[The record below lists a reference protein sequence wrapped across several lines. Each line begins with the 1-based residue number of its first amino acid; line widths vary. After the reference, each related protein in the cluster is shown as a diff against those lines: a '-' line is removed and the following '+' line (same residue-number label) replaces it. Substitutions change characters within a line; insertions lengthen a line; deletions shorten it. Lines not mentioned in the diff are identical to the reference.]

1 MLLKQEASW
10 PRLDSLWPQ
19 RARRCR
25 PRRLQQEV
33 RTRPWAP
40 RGPAALRAGPP
51 PGRPWGVWPRAARA
65 SVRGAGGGPCGAHH
79 RPALL
84 LSPAVLR
91 DISERGRDLEQ
102 ILSQYITFVKPAF
115 EEFCLPVS
123 CALGLLPS
131 LEIKSIRR
139 TRLRVAA
146 VLCAEGPGRGMS
158 RPLPSSSVLP
168 LVFPLAR
175 RFPSWNPSGLCTPC
189 WAGSGCGGPFIGGQT
204 RPSGSE
210 PRCRVP
216 LQRPPA
222 LRRPPSVRLPPRAFP
237 SVCGGGGAGGAVP
250 GEASFRPGSWG
261 L

>member
-1 MLLKQEASW
+1 M
-10 PRLDSLWPQ
+10 
-19 RARRCR
+19 
-25 PRRLQQEV
+25 
-33 RTRPWAP
+33 
-40 RGPAALRAGPP
+40 
-51 PGRPWGVWPRAARA
+51 
-65 SVRGAGGGPCGAHH
+65 
-79 RPALL
+79 
-84 LSPAVLR
+84 LR

-237 SVCGGGGAGGAVP
+237 SVCGGGVRGALCPEKLPSALAAGDSREVAFAEGRLGVGELSAFSEAVLTRPRKYPRLP
-250 GEASFRPGSWG
+250 GEKQKIKNVDGDCRGPEDGEAVISGDSWPVSGVVRRLARMCSDSPGTN
-261 L
+261 

>member
-1 MLLKQEASW
+1 M
-10 PRLDSLWPQ
+10 
-19 RARRCR
+19 
-25 PRRLQQEV
+25 
-33 RTRPWAP
+33 
-40 RGPAALRAGPP
+40 
-51 PGRPWGVWPRAARA
+51 
-65 SVRGAGGGPCGAHH
+65 
-79 RPALL
+79 
-84 LSPAVLR
+84 LR

-189 WAGSGCGGPFIGGQT
+189 WAGSGCWGALYWRTDSALWLGASLP
-204 RPSGSE
+204 GS
-210 PRCRVP
+210 PPTPPCA
-216 LQRPPA
+216 PPA
-222 LRRPPSVRLPPRAFP
+222 AVRASAPACLPVRLW
-237 SVCGGGGAGGAVP
+237 GGGAGGAVP

>member
-1 MLLKQEASW
+1 MGP
-10 PRLDSLWPQ
+10 PRPGCPAC
-19 RARRCR
+19 RA
-25 PRRLQQEV
+25 
-33 RTRPWAP
+33 
-40 RGPAALRAGPP
+40 P
-51 PGRPWGVWPRAARA
+51 PGRPRGGRAWGGLCRT
-65 SVRGAGGGPCGAHH
+65 HH

-175 RFPSWNPSGLCTPC
+175 RFPSWNPSRLCTPC

-237 SVCGGGGAGGAVP
+237 SVCGEGCGGRCARRSFLPPWQLGTLGRWPLQKEGWGWGSSQLLAKQSSLGP
-250 GEASFRPGSWG
+250 GNTLGFLGKNKK
-261 L
+261 

>member
-1 MLLKQEASW
+1 M
-10 PRLDSLWPQ
+10 
-19 RARRCR
+19 
-25 PRRLQQEV
+25 
-33 RTRPWAP
+33 
-40 RGPAALRAGPP
+40 
-51 PGRPWGVWPRAARA
+51 
-65 SVRGAGGGPCGAHH
+65 
-79 RPALL
+79 
-84 LSPAVLR
+84 LR

-189 WAGSGCGGPFIGGQT
+189 WAGSGCWGALYWRTDSALWLGASLPGSPPTPPCAPPAAVRASAPACLPVRLWGGVRGALCPEKLPSALAAGDSREVAFAEGRLGVGELSAFSEAVLT
-204 RPSGSE
+204 RPRKY
-210 PRCRVP
+210 P
-216 LQRPPA
+216 
-222 LRRPPSVRLPPRAFP
+222 RLP
-237 SVCGGGGAGGAVP
+237 
-250 GEASFRPGSWG
+250 GEKQKIKNVDGDCRGPEDGRQ
-261 L
+261 